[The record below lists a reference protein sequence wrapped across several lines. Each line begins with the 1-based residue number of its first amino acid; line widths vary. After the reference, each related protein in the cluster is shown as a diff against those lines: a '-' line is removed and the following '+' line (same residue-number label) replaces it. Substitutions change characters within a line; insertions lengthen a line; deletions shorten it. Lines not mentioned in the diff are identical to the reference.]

1 MTRRGFFARIA
12 AAAIAGVAIIE
23 TKAIIAPARRPTGGL
38 FDPFDDIAGMWKARC
53 LERMEGFDFYIDR
66 IVPCEIVS
74 PAEDQRKMNAQYSQ
88 LCEATALAPARK
100 FKNHLRESSW

>member
-38 FDPFDDIAGMWKARC
+38 FDPIDDIAGMWNARRI
-53 LERMEGFDFYIDR
+53 ERMEGFDYYLTS
-66 IVPCEIVS
+66 VVS
-74 PAEDQRKMNAQYSQ
+74 QAADDQRKMNAQYSQ
-88 LCEATALAPARK
+88 LCEAIALAPG
-100 FKNHLRESSW
+100 REMSNLPRFRVCFT